1 MEQIFDGHDDL
12 FRAAI
17 AGIRTYGEYGLGAS
31 TLWMDRHTDA
41 QIIGVET
48 DPVWVEQTR
57 AALTRPGHDIRHV
70 DVGPVAQWGKPR
82 SYRKRRNF
90 IDYIEGPWLA
100 GPLPQVVLIDGR
112 FRVACF
118 LTSLML
124 AKPGTVI
131 VFDDYITRRTY
142 HLVEEMLPPAAR
154 NARQASFIV
163 PAARNLPA
171 IKRLRDQFVMVIE

>member
-1 MEQIFDGHDDL
+1 MEQLFDGHDDL

-31 TLWMDRHTDA
+31 TLWMDRHSYA
-41 QIIGVET
+41 QIIGVDT
-48 DPVWVEQTR
+48 DPDWAKQTC
-57 AALTRPGHDIRHV
+57 AALTRAGHDIRHV
-70 DVGPVAQWGKPR
+70 DVGPVAKWGKPR
-82 SYRKRRNF
+82 SYRKRRAF

-124 AKPGTVI
+124 SEPGTVI
-131 VFDDYITRRTY
+131 IFDDYITRRTY
-142 HLVEEMLPPAAR
+142 HLVEEMLAPAAR

-163 PAARNLPA
+163 PTVRNRTA